1 MLVLFGTLY
10 KKVQQLEMVQHMT
23 ARFVTNRQRNTSSV
37 WEILQLKTL
46 TLEVGIRSR
55 SRNILE
61 TPSDEMH
68 WLTSLGWYG
77 LHVHSIVPMDVPRG
91 IDRLTRMW
99 KLRFFTRK
107 FDWNTFG
114 VPLCGNWILSKTCT
128 PNSAGKYQ
136 KSQIWIVITLE

>member
-10 KKVQQLEMVQHMT
+10 KKFQQLEMVQHMT
-23 ARFVTNRQRNTSSV
+23 VRFVTNRQRNTSSV
-37 WEILQLKTL
+37 GEILQLKTL
-46 TLEVGIRSR
+46 TLKVGIRSR

-77 LHVHSIVPMDVPRG
+77 LHVHSIVPMGVPRG
-91 IDRLTRMW
+91 IDSLTRMW
-99 KLRFFTRK
+99 KL
-107 FDWNTFG
+107 DWNTFG

-136 KSQIWIVITLE
+136 KSQIWIVITLK